1 MMYELDPKIEKTSIH
16 VGYVTL
22 DKVGGQAV
30 RFDCRLVRDNRYF
43 WVLIIP
49 ELEGIEEIHDL
60 SAEAFDAASK
70 LTRHFSDAIKTAT
83 SCEKINSAAIG
94 NVVKML
100 HIHVV
105 ARNAGDEAWPHPVWG
120 RGEAKPM
127 TKTIETWRLAV
138 IRDAIKS
145 FSI

>member
-1 MMYELDPKIEKTSIH
+1 MFELDPKIEKTSISAGK
-16 VGYVTL
+16 VSFER
-22 DKVGGQAV
+22 VGGQAAV
-30 RFDCRLVRDNRYF
+30 FDCRLVKDNRYF

-49 ELEGIEEIHDL
+49 ELEGIEEIHEL
-60 SAEAFDAASK
+60 SLEAFQALSK
-70 LTRHFSDAIKTAT
+70 LTRHFSEAIKTAT
-83 SCEKINSAAIG
+83 SCEKINTAAIG
-94 NVVKML
+94 NMVKMM

>member
-1 MMYELDPKIEKTSIH
+1 MFELDPKIEKTSISAGK
-16 VGYVTL
+16 VSL
-22 DKVGGQAV
+22 ARVGGQTAV
-30 RFDCRLVRDNRYF
+30 FDCRLVKDNRYF

-49 ELEGIEEIHDL
+49 ELEGIEEIHEL
-60 SAEAFDAASK
+60 SLEAFQAVSK
-70 LTRHFSDAIKTAT
+70 LTRHLSEAIKTAT
-83 SCEKINSAAIG
+83 SCEKINTAAIG
-94 NVVKML
+94 NMVKML

-145 FSI
+145 ISI